1 MAENNNNGGKN
12 TNIITKINDTISKV
26 LGDFPPVVQT
36 IAKIVVFGGLIL
48 LIAKAIGYI
57 FPVIV
62 NVLFNLLVKIVGFC
76 ILAAFLYGCWYEVK
90 LQMTRDENS
99 FLLNERLKYQ
109 KKEYEERERRRQER
123 QQTLKYYNTQA
134 VQLRLGSFFLFS
146 YCRFLRIAYHE
157 ICRKEFLVNNPA

>member
-76 ILAAFLYGCWYEVK
+76 ILAAFLYGCWYEGK

-123 QQTLKYYNTQA
+123 DNK
-134 VQLRLGSFFLFS
+134 R
-146 YCRFLRIAYHE
+146 
-157 ICRKEFLVNNPA
+157 

>member
-109 KKEYEERERRRQER
+109 KKESEARERRSQER
-123 QQTLKYYNTQA
+123 DNRRYYIIIH
-134 VQLRLGSFFLFS
+134 RLSSFGWAAFFVFL
-146 YCRFLRIAYHE
+146 LQVLANRIP
-157 ICRKEFLVNNPA
+157 LNL